1 MSDDFADDWVVI
13 QDFDSVERDH
23 SQPKFEAQL
32 LDGGETVAVRKT
44 DPMTQQTNIQYLP
57 AAVIADVADRL

>member
-1 MSDDFADDWVVI
+1 MSDGLADGWVVI

-44 DPMTQQTNIQYLP
+44 NPMTQQTSIQYLP
-57 AAVIADVADRL
+57 AAVLTDIADRL